1 MEHCINKND
10 KSKGFTLIEL
20 LVVIAIIAILASMLL
35 PALKQSREMAK
46 QISCVG
52 NLKQIGLALA
62 MYAGDYDSWTPR
74 TNTRGDLTD
83 TWVYPYTFSHPS
95 DRWGGAGWLY
105 GLGYI
110 KDGHV
115 FYCPGKG
122 ATAFTYEN
130 NFQTNGDK
138 SLMNYSFRG
147 GVDGKTPIKLS
158 QACKNNYCS
167 FIDQVNRS
175 PLEVSQYNH
184 NAKTYNALFYA
195 GHVINVPDPNMSI
208 YLSKSKSGAS
218 FAKDAFE
225 YVESK

>member
-1 MEHCINKND
+1 MEYCINKNNQ
-10 KSKGFTLIEL
+10 SKDFTLIEL

-35 PALKQSREMAK
+35 PALKQSRDMAK
-46 QISCVG
+46 QISCAG
-52 NLKQIGLALA
+52 NLKQIGLALTV
-62 MYAGDYDSWTPR
+62 YAGDYDSWTPR
-74 TNTRGDLTD
+74 TNTRD
-83 TWVYPYTFSHPS
+83 TPSAVYAYTFSHPS

-122 ATAFTYEN
+122 TTAFTYKE

-158 QACKNNYCS
+158 QACRNNYCS

-175 PLEVSQYNH
+175 PLEISQYNH

-195 GHVINVPDPNMSI
+195 GHVINVPDPHRSI
-208 YLSKSKSGAS
+208 YLSKTAGGSSLAQ
-218 FAKDAFE
+218 AFE